1 MKCVHL
7 FCLPKSLPT
16 FHINQ
21 LLDKCD
27 TGPTYQKLCP
37 HFVMCASSI
46 ISKQMGLQKETIKAV
61 SITSPKIN
69 SSFREKNFVCL
80 FVFTNQT
87 KSLLL
92 SSYEFKRPL
101 QRGVWWRDFFLLP
114 EEAEGLLSEAK
125 PPRDDG
131 TAAKVGTDKPP
142 SLVAAANVREGT
154 TFPELLPLLVTALLP
169 PPPLVFP
176 VPPALLLL
184 LVPGT
189 ELAPPACCCCRLLD
203 IVRNRQETPW
213 DPLCCCSKHPD
224 SAAIWLL

>member
-1 MKCVHL
+1 MKCARL
-7 FCLPKSLPT
+7 FCWPKSLPT
-16 FHINQ
+16 IHINQ
-21 LLDKCD
+21 LLGKCD
-27 TGPTYQKLCP
+27 TGSAYQKLCP

-46 ISKQMGLQKETIKAV
+46 ISKQMGLQKKTTKAG

-69 SSFREKNFVCL
+69 SSFGEQNIFFV

-142 SLVAAANVREGT
+142 SLVAAAKVREGT
-154 TFPELLPLLVTALLP
+154 TFPELPLLVTALLP

-189 ELAPPACCCCRLLD
+189 ALAPPACCCCRLLD